1 MLLALFE
8 TQTLEQH
15 FQHAAKQ
22 LYIGLGYG
30 TIEAAN
36 EQIDSTP
43 MDGFNPDNLDEL
55 MQLKKQGLRST
66 VMLDL
71 EYRNAETV
79 CMVILKN

>member
-43 MDGFNPDNLDEL
+43 MDGFNPDNIDAVEKARF
-55 MQLKKQGLRST
+55 KKHCNAGLG
-66 VMLDL
+66 V
-71 EYRNAETV
+71 
-79 CMVILKN
+79 